1 MMALSVYFF
10 FAGHNAPGGGFAG
23 GLVAALAL
31 SLRYV
36 AGGRAELEET
46 LPVDPARLFFIG
58 LLLSTG
64 SALVP
69 MAFGD
74 PPLTSYYA
82 SVEIPV
88 IGAVS
93 LPSALIFDAAVYLIV
108 IGMTMYVLT
117 SLGTQLD
124 LEEEER
130 KQRARDRAKNLQRK
144 NLQRKNEQRKNEQKA
159 AKRKQQQAA
168 ATAGESGERSRS

>member
-1 MMALSVYFF
+1 
-10 FAGHNAPGGGFAG
+10 
-23 GLVAALAL
+23 
-31 SLRYV
+31 
-36 AGGRAELEET
+36 
-46 LPVDPARLFFIG
+46 
-58 LLLSTG
+58 
-64 SALVP
+64 
-69 MAFGD
+69 
-74 PPLTSYYA
+74 
-82 SVEIPV
+82 
-88 IGAVS
+88 
-93 LPSALIFDAAVYLIV
+93 
-108 IGMTMYVLT
+108 MTMYVLT